1 MILSAMQ
8 RQAAEILQGDSAFAG
23 CPIVVVDKGGIA
35 ALIDE
40 ALAAAGTAILIA
52 PPSARFTANGGQGPV
67 STDGGVRMI
76 VQVIEPPGVGRPA
89 GLMSALDLAETA
101 GRLLHSANHP
111 DRSDSVPLGLEELA
125 AQPDPDT
132 LIVQLVLVATASLS
146 PPATQ
151 TQG

>member
-8 RQAAEILQGDSAFAG
+8 AQAEAILKGNAAFAG
-23 CPIVVVDKGGIA
+23 CPVVVVDKGDTA
-35 ALIDE
+35 ARIDE
-40 ALAAAGTAILIA
+40 ALSAFGTAILIA

-76 VQVIEPPGVGRPA
+76 VQVIEPPGMGRPA
-89 GLMSALDLAETA
+89 GTPSALDLAETA
-101 GRLLHSANHP
+101 GWLLHSANHP
-111 DRSDSVPLGLEELA
+111 ERADFTPLGLEELA

-151 TQG
+151 G